1 MNNQEK
7 GNIGELMVLADLTKR
22 GINSYKPINNA
33 CPFDILIELSGQYK
47 RVQVKYRPIRN
58 GSITTELLKCTI
70 NQGNKSKIERNN
82 ETDILAIYCPDT
94 NKCYY
99 VNSSEIDKTIVLRI
113 EASKNNQTK
122 GVRFAK
128 DYENLPNLG
137 T

>member
-1 MNNQEK
+1 M
-7 GNIGELMVLADLTKR
+7 ELY
-22 GINSYKPINNA
+22 INTPKVM
-33 CPFDILIELSGQYK
+33 EME
-47 RVQVKYRPIRN
+47 R
-58 GSITTELLKCTI
+58 SIITELLKCTI
-70 NQGNKSKIERNN
+70 NQGSKSKIERNN

-99 VNSSEIDKTIVLRI
+99 INSSEVDKTIVLRI
-113 EASKNNQTK
+113 EASKNNQIK